1 MLRHFAPADVIR
13 PVPARWP
20 AGLDSDRHPVLSMRR
35 IASLGLALSLMSP
48 AAARAA
54 SPLAAIPGEEMI
66 GHWDITATGA
76 NGHVFPSWLEVKLS
90 GNRSLVGAFVS
101 AGGSARPVAKVMYT
115 GNAFHFAIPP
125 QWEQGDGD
133 LVVDGTF
140 AADKL
145 TGTITDPNGSKSTF
159 TAVRA
164 PTLERTA
171 APQWGAA
178 INIFNGKDLS
188 GWKATGAN
196 SQWSVVGGILT
207 NAKNGANLI
216 TERTFTDFKL
226 HVEFR
231 VPKNGNSGIYL
242 RGRHELQVE
251 DSKGLEAL
259 STHTGGVYGFLIPNE
274 NAALDAGAWQTYDV
288 TLVGRRVTVVLNG
301 KTVISMQ
308 NIPGITGGALDSNE
322 GEPGPIYLQGD
333 HTAVEYRKIVLTPAR

>member
-1 MLRHFAPADVIR
+1 
-13 PVPARWP
+13 
-20 AGLDSDRHPVLSMRR
+20 MRR
-35 IASLGLALSLMSP
+35 IAVLGLALSLTTTSVALAVTP
-48 AAARAA
+48 TAAG
-54 SPLAAIPGEEMI
+54 IPGEEMI
-66 GHWDITATGA
+66 GHWDLTATGA
-76 NGHVFPSWLEVKLS
+76 NGRVFPSWLEVKLS

-101 AGGSARPVAKVMYT
+101 SGGSARPIAKVSYT
-115 GNAFHFAIPP
+115 GNAFRFAIPP
-125 QWEQGDGD
+125 QWEQGDGE
-133 LVVDGTF
+133 LVVEGTF
-140 AADKL
+140 ADNKL
-145 TGTITDPNGSKSTF
+145 SGTITEPNGTKVNF
-159 TAVRA
+159 IGVRA
-164 PTLERTA
+164 PTLERTGT
-171 APQWGAA
+171 PQWGAP
-178 INIFNGKDLS
+178 ISIFNGRDLS
-188 GWKATGAN
+188 GWKTSGAN

-207 NAKNGANLI
+207 NARNGANLI

-274 NAALDAGAWQTYDV
+274 NAAAAAGAWQTYDV
-288 TLVGRRVTVVLNG
+288 TLVGRRITVVLNG

-333 HTAVEYRKIVLTPAR
+333 HTGVEYRKIVLTPAR